1 MSDLDEL
8 FAAALAVR
16 GRAYAPYSRYPVGAA
31 VRDEA
36 GRIHTGCNVEN
47 AAYPAGT
54 CAEAGAIAALIAA
67 GGRRITAVCVV
78 GESAAGAPCTPC
90 GACRQRIREFAAPD
104 AAIHCADPGGVR
116 LTLPLSALLPH
127 GFGPDHLPV
136 TP

>member
-67 GGRRITAVCVV
+67 
-78 GESAAGAPCTPC
+78 AAGASRRSAWWARARPARP
-90 GACRQRIREFAAPD
+90 AHPAAP
-104 AAIHCADPGGVR
+104 AASASASSRRPTPPSTAPTRAACA
-116 LTLPLSALLPH
+116 
-127 GFGPDHLPV
+127 
-136 TP
+136 